1 MLKKNDRLIINLLA
15 ILIILVVSIGISDL
29 ISKSYRNKAFSSNGQ
44 PTFTT
49 ASEYTREPEDVENIY
64 KPEYVDDIYAPEYV
78 DDIYENE
85 ESHAIYQSEKH
96 LESIVKDLADS
107 YKTEEINPFPRMAF
121 IIDDLGY
128 EKNVAEKLM
137 TLNFPVTLS
146 ILPFL
151 QYSKYIAEQ
160 GNLQNKEIILH
171 LPMEAK
177 NSSADPGPGAIKSY
191 MSENEI
197 KQIVKDCIDSIPY
210 VSGMNNHMGS
220 KITEDKRI
228 MSYIFDEIKRI
239 DSNLFFIDSK
249 TSKNSIAYDLA
260 REIGLNALER
270 TVFLDNEDD
279 MDYIKEQ
286 LIKAKELSLKKGQAI
301 VIGHDR
307 INTYYVLKRMVPE
320 IMKEGIEIVFVSTLV
335 NNAK

>member
-1 MLKKNDRLIINLLA
+1 MLKKNDRLIINLMA

-29 ISKSYRNKAFSSNGQ
+29 LSKSFRNKTFSSNNQ
-44 PTFTT
+44 PTFTI
-49 ASEYTREPEDVENIY
+49 ASEYTREPEDVENVY
-64 KPEYVDDIYAPEYV
+64 KPEDVE
-78 DDIYENE
+78 DIYEPE
-85 ESHAIYQSEKH
+85 ESHMIYQSEKH
-96 LESIVKDLADS
+96 VESIVEDLAVS
-107 YKTEEINPFPRMAF
+107 KTTEDINPFPRIAF

-128 EKNVAEKLM
+128 EKDVAEKLM

-191 MSENEI
+191 MSGNEI
-197 KQIVKDCIDSIPY
+197 KQSVKDCIDSVPY
-210 VSGMNNHMGS
+210 ISGMNNHMGS

-228 MSYIFDEIKRI
+228 MGFIFEEIKRI

-260 REIGLNALER
+260 QEIGLSALER
-270 TVFLDNEDD
+270 NIFLDNEDD

-286 LIKAKELSLKKGQAI
+286 LLKAKELSLKKGQAI

-307 INTYYVLKRMVPE
+307 INTYYVLKLMVPE
-320 IMKEGIEIVFVSTLV
+320 IMKEGIEIVFVSALV